1 MKDQNFASNYRRE
14 TGQCRIC
21 WSADAAADVGVSTD
35 INKAYGVTKVRLRK
49 CYQKILQH
57 T

>member
-35 INKAYGVTKVRLRK
+35 INKAYGVTKVRH
-49 CYQKILQH
+49 IS
-57 T
+57 